1 MYFIYTMNKNTDSAL
16 VFDNMNVV
24 YLIECNNVYIMCIKC
39 NNLNTVIH
47 KKFVINIFTV
57 NICSLKKYYD
67 ELCIILDNVETK
79 FEVIVLTEAFVYK
92 IQNISINNFL
102 MDGYTV
108 HSTTNNKNQNNCVIV
123 FLKDTLNDISVT
135 EINIQALKAFEI
147 TFKFLKIDSLIYT
160 TYRSPNDVIE
170 TALYEINDTILHNYN

>member
-1 MYFIYTMNKNTDSAL
+1 
-16 VFDNMNVV
+16 
-24 YLIECNNVYIMCIKC
+24 
-39 NNLNTVIH
+39 
-47 KKFVINIFTV
+47 
-57 NICSLKKYYD
+57 
-67 ELCIILDNVETK
+67 
-79 FEVIVLTEAFVYK
+79 
-92 IQNISINNFL
+92 

-123 FLKDTLNDISVT
+123 YLKDTLNDISVT
-135 EINIQALKAFEI
+135 EINTQAWKAFEI

>member
-47 KKFVINIFTV
+47 KKFEINIFTV

-79 FEVIVLTEAFVYK
+79 FEVIVLTEAWLGL
-92 IQNISINNFL
+92 QNTKYIN
-102 MDGYTV
+102 
-108 HSTTNNKNQNNCVIV
+108 
-123 FLKDTLNDISVT
+123 
-135 EINIQALKAFEI
+135 
-147 TFKFLKIDSLIYT
+147 
-160 TYRSPNDVIE
+160 
-170 TALYEINDTILHNYN
+170 